1 MSDDQIEEVAGI
13 KENGLIEGVRY
24 SKTSEKKPFLSEEEE
39 EEIEGDNVELIL
51 PTRDSRKTSEVYTV
65 EDAINYMG
73 FGPFQIIVTLF
84 SGMIWVRPLQTYIL
98 L

>member
-13 KENGLIEGVRY
+13 KENGSIEGVRY
-24 SKTSEKKPFLSEEEE
+24 SKTSENKPSLSEEEE

-51 PTRDSRKTSEVYTV
+51 PIRDSRKTPKVYTV

-84 SGMIWVRPLQTYIL
+84 SGMIWVRPLQIYIL